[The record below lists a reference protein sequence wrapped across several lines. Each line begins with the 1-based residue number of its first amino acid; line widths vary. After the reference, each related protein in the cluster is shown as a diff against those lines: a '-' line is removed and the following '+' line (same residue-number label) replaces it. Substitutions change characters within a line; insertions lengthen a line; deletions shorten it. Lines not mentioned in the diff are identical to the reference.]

1 MFTFVQTPLA
11 MRCRQ
16 LVLDPKFLHELHNGQ
31 ASTKEEYLRKMSQ
44 IVTNGGLWGDFTII
58 F

>member
-1 MFTFVQTPLA
+1 VQTPLA

>member
-1 MFTFVQTPLA
+1 MFMQTPLA
-11 MRCRQ
+11 MRCKQ
-16 LVLDPKFLHELHNGQ
+16 FVLDPKFLHDLHNGQ
-31 ASTKEEYLRKMSQ
+31 VSTEGKYLRKMPQ